1 MYMYPYGYRTIH
13 GPNGR
18 AGVQNSTL
26 ANAQFPSLLSGT
38 GTDTGPRTLIFT
50 VCHLVCDAIDMGQ
63 TVEIQGSC
71 RRESVS
77 GSLLCTLAQKRETDP
92 WACSRSEHTHTQTMS
107 NFEAGLSSIGG
118 ASDGSTSCAVSAGG
132 AP

>member
-1 MYMYPYGYRTIH
+1 MAPTAGPGYKTI
-13 GPNGR
+13 PWPTRN
-18 AGVQNSTL
+18 
-26 ANAQFPSLLSGT
+26 FPASSGT

-50 VCHLVCDAIDMGQ
+50 VCHLVCDAVDMGQ

-92 WACSRSEHTHTQTMS
+92 WACSRSEHTHTQTIS